1 VKIPEPEAQNY
12 EYLKQIRSH
21 YKFPLDNSILHMSK
35 SRETISYSP
44 YTLGLLAIIG
54 LGLIGYLYFLNLSVV
69 HVVIRKEV
77 MQELQD
83 TKNEIALLETEY
95 ISAQHKIAAN
105 MAAMSEFQTDQAKVF
120 VMRDASANLV
130 LGQ

>member
-1 VKIPEPEAQNY
+1 
-12 EYLKQIRSH
+12 
-21 YKFPLDNSILHMSK
+21 MTK

-44 YTLGLLAIIG
+44 YTLGLLVLIG
-54 LGLIGYLYFLNLSVV
+54 LGLVGYLYFLNLSVV

-77 MQELQD
+77 MQDLQD
-83 TKNEIALLETEY
+83 TKNQIALLETEY

-105 MAAMSEFQTDQAKVF
+105 MAEVSKFQEGQTKVF